1 MAKGYE
7 FIIIGGGAAGSA
19 LAGRLSEDPAAEVLL
34 LKAGGSDRHPVI
46 YHPPARFAK
55 MTKEIGRL
63 GWDTTPQKHMQNKV
77 FCYTKARVI
86 GHGSAINSQ
95 IYTRGNAQDCDDGR
109 QMGGTGWGND
119 DLLPYFRKAKRQRD
133 P

>member
-55 MTKEIGRL
+55 MTKGIGTL
-63 GWDTTPQKHMQNKV
+63 GWDSTPQSTCRTRC
-77 FCYTKARVI
+77 F
-86 GHGSAINSQ
+86 AIP
-95 IYTRGNAQDCDDGR
+95 RHA
-109 QMGGTGWGND
+109 
-119 DLLPYFRKAKRQRD
+119 
-133 P
+133 